1 MAWMVT
7 GGAGYIGAHIVRAL
21 QAHGENVVVL
31 DDLSTGEVRKIPDGV
46 PLVVASVGD
55 RDAVASVMK
64 EHDVTGVVHLAA
76 KKAVGESV
84 ARPLFYYRENV
95 DGLLS
100 LLEAM
105 LDVGVT
111 KLVYSSSAATF
122 GMPDVDRVT
131 EDSACAPE
139 SPYGETKLVGEWIMR
154 DAARAHGIDFVSL
167 RYFNVAGA
175 GAPELGDTGV
185 FNLVPMVFRALSTG
199 HKPEVFGDDY
209 ATRDGSCERDY
220 IHVADLA
227 DAHVAAVRRLAEGSA
242 QLTYNVGRG
251 EGVTVKEVMAA
262 VGEATGL
269 DVDYEVVA
277 RRPGDP
283 DKIVAVPD
291 RIVADLG
298 WRASHDLTDMVTSA
312 WAAWQAY
319 PPSV

>member
-199 HKPEVFGDDY
+199 DKPEVFGDDY